1 MNDMM
6 SSFSYYINS
15 IKGIP
20 SIYKFPKIESII
32 NKVYPK
38 NNVNYSELES
48 AFNYMLMGGNLSIN
62 INLIKEYFKFKS
74 QSTMQSYFSKIKN
87 TGRKLTFTLEQIKSV
102 DDLTSLENVVGKFLY
117 GRKRNYEQNKTVRNL
132 VKAYSNKDD
141 ITFYNEIHKYYN
153 PVDFD
158 RSKARMKEFDEINIK
173 IKEVKMYLDFG
184 GGDGAN
190 AYALG
195 KKLNLE
201 KGQVFVSDIESW
213 FGNANVDK
221 FKELCTYRYL
231 KTYLL
236 PFETESFDLITMF
249 QVLHHIEN
257 TTTTL
262 KELYRILKVGGIFYI
277 REHDCNSPITA
288 TLIDIEHSLQE
299 CSKKSNI
306 DYEYLQT
313 YYANYFSRE
322 ELREKLFEVGFK
334 EYIKDGKHVTSENYG
349 ETRYY
354 ITVWT
359 K

>member
-1 MNDMM
+1 
-6 SSFSYYINS
+6 
-15 IKGIP
+15 
-20 SIYKFPKIESII
+20 
-32 NKVYPK
+32 
-38 NNVNYSELES
+38 
-48 AFNYMLMGGNLSIN
+48 
-62 INLIKEYFKFKS
+62 
-74 QSTMQSYFSKIKN
+74 
-87 TGRKLTFTLEQIKSV
+87 
-102 DDLTSLENVVGKFLY
+102 
-117 GRKRNYEQNKTVRNL
+117 
-132 VKAYSNKDD
+132 
-141 ITFYNEIHKYYN
+141 
-153 PVDFD
+153 
-158 RSKARMKEFDEINIK
+158 
-173 IKEVKMYLDFG
+173 MYLDFG

-257 TTTTL
+257 TSTVL

-277 REHDCNSPITA
+277 REHDCDSPMTA

-299 CSKKSNI
+299 CSKKSSI

-334 EYIKDGKHVTSENYG
+334 EYIRDGKHVTSVNYG